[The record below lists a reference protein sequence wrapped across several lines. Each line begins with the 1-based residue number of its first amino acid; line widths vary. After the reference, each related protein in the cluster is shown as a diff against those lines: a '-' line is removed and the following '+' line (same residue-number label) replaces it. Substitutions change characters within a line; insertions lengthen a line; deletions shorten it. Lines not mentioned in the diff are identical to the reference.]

1 MPRSTASRS
10 RALTV
15 SAPAWWPAR
24 TGTPRAWA
32 QRPLPS
38 VMMATYR
45 GSVMTVRERASVRAK
60 RFEPAR
66 SRRSNLQDLRFLA
79 LEVRVQLGDALVGDL
94 LQLGLGAALLVL
106 ADLALLAQ
114 LAQVVHDV
122 AADVADLD
130 PALLRDVV
138 RDLDELLAA
147 LLGQRRD
154 RQADEV
160 AVVRRVEPQVGVAD
174 RLLDRLDRARIEG
187 LHREQLRLGRV
198 DRRQLLER
206 RRRAVVLD
214 VDAVEERRRRAAG
227 AHGPELRLRRLHRLA
242 HPTPRVG
249 QQFVEE
255 LTHWSPGSP
264 PARRTLSARCCA
276 RRPC

>member
-1 MPRSTASRS
+1 MPSSTASRS

-15 SAPAWWPAR
+15 SAPAWWPVR
-24 TGTPRAWA
+24 TGSPRPWA

-79 LEVRVQLGDALVGDL
+79 LEVRVEVGDALVGDL
-94 LQLGLGAALLVL
+94 LQVGLGAALLVL

-130 PALLRDVV
+130 AAVLGDVV
-138 RDLDELLAA
+138 RHLDELLAA
-147 LLGQRRD
+147 LLGERGD
-154 RQADEV
+154 RQPDEV
-160 AVVRRVEPQVGVAD
+160 PVVGRVEPEIRVAD
-174 RLLDRLDRARIEG
+174 RLLDRLDRVGVEG
-187 LHREQLRLGRV
+187 LHGEQLRVCGV
-198 DRRQLLER
+198 DRRELLER
-206 RRRAVVLD
+206 RRRAVVVD
-214 VDAVEERRRRAAG
+214 GDAVEQR
-227 AHGPELRLRRLHRLA
+227 
-242 HPTPRVG
+242 
-249 QQFVEE
+249 
-255 LTHWSPGSP
+255 
-264 PARRTLSARCCA
+264 
-276 RRPC
+276 